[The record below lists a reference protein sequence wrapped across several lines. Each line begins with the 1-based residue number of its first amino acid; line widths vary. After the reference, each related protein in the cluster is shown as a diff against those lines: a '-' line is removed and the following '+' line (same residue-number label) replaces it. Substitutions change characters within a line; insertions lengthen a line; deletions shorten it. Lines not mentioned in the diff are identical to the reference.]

1 MITIFSSKYLFLMFI
16 QITIEIALHFVQ
28 KNEKG
33 SERPLSWL
41 IFVQCQVKRKANCLI
56 NNLTLRERRYFAI
69 FYSFFDTQTTFS

>member
-1 MITIFSSKYLFLMFI
+1 MLESYS
-16 QITIEIALHFVQ
+16 FVQ

-41 IFVQCQVKRKANCLI
+41 IYVQCQVKRKANCLI

-69 FYSFFDTQTTFS
+69 FYSLFLIHKQPFRKVYVSFLPNLMM